1 MMEYEK
7 KLLLTEEEYVTL
19 MNHFQKVSSTK
30 QINYYFDTD
39 DLSMNKQGITCRIRY
54 KNGTYKATVKKHKTD
69 IQDCSEE
76 TIVGTTSE
84 LIEDIFTSMGLKLQ
98 GNLVTNRTIILKQN
112 AYMVVLDKND
122 YLGHTDYELEI
133 EYISSCEKYATQ
145 LIWDIASILISNG
158 KLSHIEDFFGR
169 MQNAK
174 SKSQRFFERK
184 TNIKKSAYMPIKMES
199 DNASSIFCSPLPICE
214 NCNHWSGSTCDVIK
228 YGCKF
233 IKKL

>member
-7 KLLLTEEEYVTL
+7 KILLTEEEYIAL
-19 MNHFQKVSSTK
+19 LNHFQNVSSVK

-76 TIVGTTSE
+76 TIISTTSE
-84 LIEDIFTSMGLKLQ
+84 LVEDVFTSIGLKLQ
-98 GNLVTNRTIILKQN
+98 GNLVTNRTIFLKQN

-158 KLSHIEDFFGR
+158 KLSNIEDFFGR
-169 MQNAK
+169 MQNTN

-184 TNIKKSAYMPIKMES
+184 H
-199 DNASSIFCSPLPICE
+199 LR
-214 NCNHWSGSTCDVIK
+214 
-228 YGCKF
+228 
-233 IKKL
+233 

>member
-7 KLLLTEEEYVTL
+7 KILLTEEEYIAL
-19 MNHFQKVSSTK
+19 LNHFQKVSSTK

-39 DLSMNKQGITCRIRY
+39 DLSMNKKGITCRIRY

-76 TIVGTTSE
+76 TVIGTTSE
-84 LIEDIFTSMGLKLQ
+84 LVEDIFTSMGLKLQ

-112 AYMVVLDKND
+112 AYVVMLDKND
-122 YLGHTDYELEI
+122 YSGHTDYELEI

-169 MQNAK
+169 MQNSK
-174 SKSQRFFERK
+174 NKSQRFFERK
-184 TNIKKSAYMPIKMES
+184 Q
-199 DNASSIFCSPLPICE
+199 LR
-214 NCNHWSGSTCDVIK
+214 
-228 YGCKF
+228 
-233 IKKL
+233 